1 MVSRVQ
7 CGLLGNGVKTV
18 LFFIAS
24 IQLLRIHPPSKK
36 KDTGWHLTDYKLV

>member
-18 LFFIAS
+18 IFFIAS
-24 IQLLRIHPPSKK
+24 TQLLRVHSPSKK
-36 KDTGWHLTDYKLV
+36 NHTDMHLTDYKLI